1 MSASPIRILLADDHE
16 LVRTGFRIILGAQPD
31 FEVVGEARNG
41 REAVELAAELSPDV
55 ICMDIQMPEVDG
67 IEATRLIVADTTST
81 AAVLVL
87 TTFDNEAQLF
97 DALDA
102 GASGF
107 LLKNSSPDD
116 LADAVRTLASGDA
129 LLSPAVTRRVLE
141 RLTRSGTQ
149 FPAQADPTIPTELT
163 SREHEV
169 LVLVAEGLSNAEI
182 AAALFL
188 GEATVKTHVSK
199 VLQKLHLR
207 DRIQAIVYAY
217 DNGVVVPGSHHER
230 PTPR

>member
-1 MSASPIRILLADDHE
+1 MTASPIRILLADDHE

-67 IEATRLIVADTTST
+67 IEATRAIVADTAST
-81 AAVLVL
+81 AAVLIL

-149 FPAQADPTIPTELT
+149 LPPQTEPTIPTELT

-217 DNGVVVPGSHHER
+217 DTGVVVPASRHER
-230 PTPR
+230 PAAR

>member
-1 MSASPIRILLADDHE
+1 VSPSPIRIVLADDHE

-31 FEVVGEARNG
+31 FEVAGEARNG
-41 REAVELAAELSPDV
+41 REAVELAAELNPDV

-67 IEATRLIVADTTST
+67 IEATRLIVSDTAST

-141 RLTRSGTQ
+141 RLTRSGKSL
-149 FPAQADPTIPTELT
+149 PAQTESTVPSELT

-217 DNGVVVPGSHHER
+217 DNGVVVPGSHH
-230 PTPR
+230 